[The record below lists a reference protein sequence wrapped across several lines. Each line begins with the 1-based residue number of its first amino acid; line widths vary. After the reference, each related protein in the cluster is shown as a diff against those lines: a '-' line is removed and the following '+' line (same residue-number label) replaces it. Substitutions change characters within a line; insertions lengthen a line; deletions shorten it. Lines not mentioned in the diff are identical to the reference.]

1 MRIKYSLI
9 TVLSLLPYYTAQAQG
24 WTYADC
30 VEYARDNNISLK
42 QSVLNES
49 TSDLSYEESK
59 AQWEPSLDFS
69 TSHGLTNS
77 PWGDNNKNSYNSSYG
92 FNAGWTVW
100 NGGQREAGIK
110 KNRILSEAARM
121 NTSALFRT
129 LETDILNAYLN
140 ILYSKEAIS
149 IYEEA
154 AALSY
159 AQAERARQLMDAGKL
174 SRVDYAQ
181 LQSQYEQ
188 DKYSL
193 VNAEGTYQSRV
204 MEMKRLLEL
213 GITDSLKLKDIDWAR
228 TDLLAPPPSIEESYV
243 MAAGVDS
250 QLKSLVLNSDAADA
264 DIDIAQS
271 AGYPSVSLKAGVGS
285 GYYAPGNSFSEQMKR
300 SFNENIGLT
309 ISIPILDNKRTK
321 VAVAKAKVQKLNSQL
336 DIQSRET
343 QLAQDVESWYIQL
356 KSAQAQYVAGEE
368 QVKSTS
374 LSSELVNEQFNLGL
388 VNIVELMTSHNN
400 LLQARH
406 SLLQTK
412 YMALLSRK
420 MIEFYRTAGVTL
432 PQ

>member
-1 MRIKYSLI
+1 MR
-9 TVLSLLPYYTAQAQG
+9 TVIISLLLGASVIAHAQE

-30 VEYARDNNISLK
+30 VEYAYNNNISLR
-42 QSVLNES
+42 QSMLSES

-59 AQWEPSLDFS
+59 AQWQPSLDFS
-69 TSHGLTNS
+69 TSHGFTNS
-77 PWGDNNKNSYNSSYG
+77 PWGENNKNAYNSSYG

-110 KNRILSEAARM
+110 KNRILGEVARM
-121 NTSALFRT
+121 NTIALFRS
-129 LETDILNAYLN
+129 LETDILSAYLN
-140 ILYSKEAIS
+140 ILYSREAIS

-154 AALSY
+154 VNLSY
-159 AQAERARQLMDAGKL
+159 AQSERARQLMEAGKL
-174 SRVDYAQ
+174 SKVDYAQ
-181 LQSQYEQ
+181 LRSQYEQ

-193 VNAEGTYQSRV
+193 VNAQGTYDSRV

-213 GITDSLKLKDIDWAR
+213 GITDSLSLREIDWAN
-228 TDLLAPPPSIEESYV
+228 TDLLAPAPSIEESYV
-243 MAAGVDS
+243 MATDVDS
-250 QLKSLVLNSDAADA
+250 QLKSLRLSQDAADA
-264 DIDIAQS
+264 DIDIARAS
-271 AGYPSVSLKAGVGS
+271 GYPSISLNAGVGS
-285 GYYAPGNSFSEQMKR
+285 GYFTPGNSFGEQMKR

-309 ISIPILDNKRTK
+309 LSIPILDNKRTK

-336 DIQSRET
+336 DIESRQT

-368 QVKSTS
+368 QVASTS
-374 LSSELVNEQFNLGL
+374 LSNELVNEQFNLGL
-388 VNIVELMTSHNN
+388 VNIVELMTAHNN

-420 MIEFYRTAGVTL
+420 MIEFYRTADITL

>member
-154 AALSY
+154 AALS
-159 AQAERARQLMDAGKL
+159 
-174 SRVDYAQ
+174 
-181 LQSQYEQ
+181 
-188 DKYSL
+188 
-193 VNAEGTYQSRV
+193 
-204 MEMKRLLEL
+204 
-213 GITDSLKLKDIDWAR
+213 
-228 TDLLAPPPSIEESYV
+228 
-243 MAAGVDS
+243 
-250 QLKSLVLNSDAADA
+250 
-264 DIDIAQS
+264 
-271 AGYPSVSLKAGVGS
+271 
-285 GYYAPGNSFSEQMKR
+285 
-300 SFNENIGLT
+300 
-309 ISIPILDNKRTK
+309 
-321 VAVAKAKVQKLNSQL
+321 
-336 DIQSRET
+336 
-343 QLAQDVESWYIQL
+343 
-356 KSAQAQYVAGEE
+356 
-368 QVKSTS
+368 
-374 LSSELVNEQFNLGL
+374 
-388 VNIVELMTSHNN
+388 
-400 LLQARH
+400 
-406 SLLQTK
+406 
-412 YMALLSRK
+412 
-420 MIEFYRTAGVTL
+420 
-432 PQ
+432 